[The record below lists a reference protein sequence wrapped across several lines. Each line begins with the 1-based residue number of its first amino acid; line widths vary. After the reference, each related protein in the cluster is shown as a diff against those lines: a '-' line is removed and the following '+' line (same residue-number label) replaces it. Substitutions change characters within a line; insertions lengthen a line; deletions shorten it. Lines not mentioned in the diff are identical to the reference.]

1 MSSLTPLPN
10 ISPAPKS
17 PASAPDSHTPNAQ
30 GTESPLHQAIAGSQM
45 LFVAFG
51 ALVLMPLITGLDP
64 NVALFT
70 AGMGT
75 LVFQLCTKRQ
85 VPIFLASSFAFIAP
99 ILYGVQTWGIPA
111 TMSGIMAAGFMYVL
125 LSQLI
130 RWRGTALLTRLL
142 PPVVVGPVIMV
153 IGLGLA
159 PMAVNMA
166 VGRTGDG
173 SAVLIEHDI
182 ALWLSLPA
190 LLTTLLVST
199 MAKGVFR
206 LVPISAGIAV
216 GYGMA
221 LYFGVVDFSSVKNAA
236 WLAMP
241 HFVAPVW
248 HWQAVLFMLPVA
260 IAPAIEHIGDV
271 LAISSVTGK
280 DYLKKPGLH
289 RTILGDGL
297 ATMGAS
303 CFGGPPN
310 TTYSEVTGAVM
321 LTKNFNPVIMTWAAG
336 FAIGLAFV
344 GKFGALMLS
353 IPTPVMGGI
362 MILLF
367 GSIATVGLNSL
378 IKHQVDL
385 SQARNLCIV
394 AVILIFGIG
403 GMAFGIGG
411 FSLQGIS
418 LCGIVG
424 ILLNLILP
432 KARMN

>member
-1 MSSLTPLPN
+1 MNSAERTQELVSGQPVVNTPLR
-10 ISPAPKS
+10 
-17 PASAPDSHTPNAQ
+17 
-30 GTESPLHQAIAGSQM
+30 QALAGSQM

-70 AGMGT
+70 AGIGT

-85 VPIFLASSFAFIAP
+85 IPIFLASSFAFIAP

-111 TMSGIMAAGFMYVL
+111 TMSGLMAAGIMYVL
-125 LSQLI
+125 LSQLV

-166 VGRTGDG
+166 IGKSGDG
-173 SAVLIEHDI
+173 SAVLVEHGT
-182 ALWLSLPA
+182 ALWLSLA
-190 LLTTLLVST
+190 SLLTTLLVST
-199 MAKGVFR
+199 LAKGVFR
-206 LVPISAGIAV
+206 LVPITAGIAV

-221 LYFGVVDFSSVKNAA
+221 LAMGVVDFTPVRDAA
-236 WLAMP
+236 WFSMP
-241 HFVAPVW
+241 NFVAPEW
-248 HWQAVLFMLPVA
+248 HWQAVLFMIPVA

-271 LAISSVTGK
+271 LAIGSVTGK

-289 RTILGDGL
+289 RTLLGDGL
-297 ATMGAS
+297 ATGAAS
-303 CFGGPPN
+303 MLGGPPN

-336 FAIGLAFV
+336 FAIALAFV

-353 IPTPVMGGI
+353 IPVPVMGGI

-394 AVILIFGIG
+394 AVILVFGIG
-403 GMAFGIGG
+403 GMAFGIGD

-424 ILLNLILP
+424 IVLNLVLP
-432 KARMN
+432 KERPH